1 MNTLIQIE
9 KLAKVLTRHNQL
21 FSEIK
26 DTLISLQSQIN
37 DLKKSSNGS
46 SQSDHTIKNLTRE
59 LDDISQEVHDLKKA
73 FKNDILSRKSKIPD
87 QIVTQ
92 VEDNSESNEDSDNKL
107 IDDVELEVELK
118 KIDTTSTKKKRT
130 ATKKKTTLEI

>member
-21 FSEIK
+21 FSEVK
-26 DTLISLQSQIN
+26 DTLISLQTQIN

-73 FKNDILSRKSKIPD
+73 FKNDMLSRKSKIPD

-92 VEDNSESNEDSDNKL
+92 VEDNSESNEEQL
-107 IDDVELEVELK
+107 IGDVELELELK
-118 KIDTTSTKKKRT
+118 KIDTTSTKKKKT
-130 ATKKKTTLEI
+130 VTKKKTTLEI

>member
-26 DTLISLQSQIN
+26 DTLDSLQSQIN
-37 DLKKSSNGS
+37 DLKKSNSGS
-46 SQSDHTIKNLTRE
+46 SQIDNTIKNLAGHIG
-59 LDDISQEVHDLKKA
+59 DISQEVHDLKKA
-73 FKNDILSRKSKIPD
+73 FKNDMLSRKSKIPE

-92 VEDNSESNEDSDNKL
+92 VEDNPESNEEQL

-130 ATKKKTTLEI
+130 AIKKKTTLEI